1 MIIDVSRGEIQLDDL
16 FNAIEQ
22 DKDQVSQ
29 ALDCYSNYLQIKN
42 DQTITGEKK
51 LEILEDILKLECIE
65 KTNVNH
71 NNHENERSRINLKWN
86 VLSECGIWSRKL
98 NFFDKAIK
106 YFEQVRC

>member
-65 KTNVNH
+65 KTNV
-71 NNHENERSRINLKWN
+71 ENISYEIKIEKKNDRFSRQIRLIIVCLQFITKWAC
-86 VLSECGIWSRKL
+86 VI
-98 NFFDKAIK
+98 
-106 YFEQVRC
+106 